1 MSWLDLGHFG
11 EFLRLVLE
19 CTAIGCALY
28 MGLEAANR
36 ARLKWR
42 LHKMRVARL
51 KIKGWMNGYG
61 RRND

>member
-1 MSWLDLGHFG
+1 MNWLDLGRFG

-19 CTAIGCALY
+19 CTAMGCVLY

-51 KIKGWMNGYG
+51 KIKGWMDSHG